1 MKYPI
6 LVIIPSRNRPAS
18 VPECIAS
25 FTTNGN
31 GLADYFVVERRS
43 EYGMQRTLNSVS
55 LELVSQ
61 YEVVAII
68 NDDVRM
74 RTKNWD
80 TLIFGLLNGRT
91 GLVYGRDGIQDQKLA
106 TQPFMSAAAVVQ
118 VGFLGPPHGFL
129 CLNDNF
135 WWEIFGAI
143 GRIRYVPEL
152 FTEHLHTTIG
162 KSPMDETYRV
172 GLDALP
178 SDLGR
183 WPDYV
188 AHNLPEM
195 IRRIKVLP

>member
-6 LVIIPSRNRPAS
+6 LVIIPSLRRPKSA
-18 VPECIAS
+18 PACIES
-25 FTTNGN
+25 FTTNSN
-31 GLADYFVVERRS
+31 GMADYFVVERQA
-43 EYGMQRTLNSVS
+43 EFGMQRTLNSVS
-55 LELVSQ
+55 MELVSQ

-74 RTKNWD
+74 RTKDWD
-80 TLIFGLLNGRT
+80 KIVLSHLTGWT
-91 GLVYGRDGIQDQKLA
+91 GLVYGRDGIQNELLC

-143 GRIRYVPEL
+143 GRRKYVPEI
-152 FTEHLHTTIG
+152 FTEHLHTTVG

-172 GLDALP
+172 GLDALGG
-178 SDLGR
+178 DMGR
-183 WPDYV
+183 WGQYV
-188 AHNLPEM
+188 AEVIPQM
-195 IRRIKVLP
+195 VRRIKVVP

>member
-6 LVIIPSRNRPAS
+6 LIVIPSLRRPKS
-18 VPECIAS
+18 VPECIES

-31 GLADYFVVERRS
+31 GLADYLVVERRT

-80 TLIFGLLNGRT
+80 TLVFGLLNGRT
-91 GLVYGRDGIQDQKLA
+91 GLVYGRDGIQNEKLC

-143 GRIRYVPEL
+143 NRRKYVPEL

-162 KSPMDETYRV
+162 QSPMDETYRV
-172 GLDALP
+172 GLDALAG
-178 SDLGR
+178 DLGR
-183 WPDYV
+183 WPEYV
-188 AHNLPEM
+188 SNNIPD
-195 IRRIKVLP
+195 IVKRITVVQ